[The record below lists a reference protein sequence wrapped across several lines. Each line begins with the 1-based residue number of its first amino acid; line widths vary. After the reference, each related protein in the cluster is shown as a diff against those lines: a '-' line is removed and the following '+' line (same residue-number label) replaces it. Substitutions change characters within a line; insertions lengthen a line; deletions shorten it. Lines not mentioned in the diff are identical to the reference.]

1 MAIIFRNS
9 RQSRGL
15 AIAAV
20 VLGTGFFAHA
30 RVHGQAPVLAGFEAE
45 ARENA
50 RGFEWLSWSG
60 GAIGH
65 RLTGSPQGAR
75 AEVAAD
81 SLFRLAGIPVVSHH
95 PFSAQ
100 AWARGSVMLRLADG
114 MGTEHLAAVA
124 LAQTPDSA
132 DVEGELVDMGN
143 GLSTDYAR
151 NGARVA
157 GHVAL
162 MNIGL
167 VAAPEGTGNL
177 HRSEKAALA
186 IRHGAVGIVFV
197 NNVDGGVLLTGTAS
211 IDGATIP
218 VPAACIASEDGRRI
232 RERLGRGDALRMGIR
247 MTNRIGTVQARNV
260 LAELRGTDLADE
272 VVVVGGH
279 LDSWDL
285 ATGATDNGLGAFSI
299 LDMARAVVAS
309 GVRPRRTLRF
319 VLFMGEEQGLLG
331 SEALVAAYKASG
343 ELRRVRCMVNMDMT
357 GDPFGFGV
365 VGPADWGVVVDSLM
379 RPIQRMDT
387 GFKAQLQEKAWLHS
401 DHQSFLLAGV
411 PVINPLCDL
420 GGHVYGC
427 YHSSCDDVHLVDPM
441 DMVNNV
447 RYVGALVLQLA
458 NADKLPRGFTE
469 SELGERLRADGLEE
483 KLRMA
488 GQWRW

>member
-1 MAIIFRNS
+1 M
-9 RQSRGL
+9 L
-15 AIAAV
+15 A
-20 VLGTGFFAHA
+20 LGIFAHGV
-30 RVHGQAPVLAGFEAE
+30 VHGQRTDLARFEVE

-50 RGFEWLSWSG
+50 RGYEWLAWSTS
-60 GAIGH
+60 AIGH
-65 RLTGSPQGAR
+65 RLTGSPQGVR
-75 AEVAAD
+75 AQEVAD
-81 SLFRLAGIPVVSHH
+81 SLFRLGGAARVSQH
-95 PFSAQ
+95 PFTAQ
-100 AWARGSVMLRLADG
+100 AWARGSVMLKLSDG
-114 MGTEHLAAVA
+114 AGTEHLAAVA

-132 DVEGELVDMGN
+132 DVEGELLDLSN
-143 GLSTDYAR
+143 GLAEQYAR
-151 NGARVA
+151 LKDRVA
-157 GHVAL
+157 GRVVL

-167 VAAPEGTGNL
+167 VDAAQGTGNL

-186 IRHGAVGIVFV
+186 IRHGAIGIVFV

-218 VPAACIASEDGRRI
+218 VPAACIASEDGLRI
-232 RERLGRGDALRMGIR
+232 RERLKAGTPLRIGLR

-260 LAELRGTDLADE
+260 VAEIPGSDLAHE
-272 VVVVGGH
+272 VVMVGGH

-285 ATGATDNGLGAFSI
+285 ATGATDNGLGAYSI
-299 LDMARAVVAS
+299 LDMARAVVSS
-309 GVRPRRTLRF
+309 GQRPRRTLRF

-331 SEALVAAYKASG
+331 SEALVADLKASG
-343 ELRRVRCMVNMDMT
+343 ELERVRCMINMDMT

-365 VGPADWGVVVDSLM
+365 VGPDGWGPLVDGLM
-379 RPIQRMDT
+379 TSIHALDTTFRMEL
-387 GFKAQLQEKAWLHS
+387 KEQAWLHS

-427 YHSSCDDVHLVDPM
+427 YHSSCDDVHLVDPR

-447 RYVGALVLQLA
+447 RFVGALLLLLA
-458 NADKLPRGFTE
+458 DADTLPRRFTE
-469 SELGERLRADGLEE
+469 EELGVRLRADGLEE